1 MQNIIKSQ
9 KNKKNTFAYT
19 CFLVKK
25 GEICSPIGNKNRA
38 KYSLTRDFVANKR
51 IKNAK

>member
-9 KNKKNTFAYT
+9 KNKKNTFVLA

-25 GEICSPIGNKNRA
+25 GEICSPIRDKNTA
-38 KYSLTRDFVANKR
+38 KNSLTRIF
-51 IKNAK
+51 IG